1 MGAVAKAS
9 LSSRESKTGIFSSQ
23 ANKSDLSPTINSPA
37 ERIFFLQRTV
47 GNREVERLLRSVVIQ
62 AKLASGASVAGSG
75 SPPSVTA
82 LQSHP
87 NQSGILQR
95 QCSCGGAATISE
107 ECDTCRT
114 KKRSGPQTKLKVSTP
129 GDIYEQ
135 EADRVANSVLSK
147 PEKPLVSEGSPRIQR
162 FADSVSVGA
171 NTAPA
176 SVSAALA
183 SSANPLK
190 ATLRQD
196 MEQRF
201 GHNFSRVRVHTDA
214 VAAQSADDVNALAY
228 TVGRN
233 IVFGRGQV
241 RAGDAGRAAIVS
253 ARTHSCRS
261 TRARYHGQL
270 PDCWTGPPSHGGSI
284 AARPERGRER
294 SVG

>member
-1 MGAVAKAS
+1 M
-9 LSSRESKTGIFSSQ
+9 
-23 ANKSDLSPTINSPA
+23 
-37 ERIFFLQRTV
+37 
-47 GNREVERLLRSVVIQ
+47 RSVVIQ

-201 GHNFSRVRVHTDA
+201 GHNFSRGARPYRRRCRPICRRRERSRLHGG
-214 VAAQSADDVNALAY
+214 AQH
-228 TVGRN
+228 R
-233 IVFGRGQV
+233 FWRGQV

>member
-82 LQSHP
+82 PQSHP

-95 QCSCGGAATISE
+95 QCSCGGAATISG

-196 MEQRF
+196 MEHDSDTTF
-201 GHNFSRVRVHTDA
+201 LECASIPTP
-214 VAAQSADDVNALAY
+214 
-228 TVGRN
+228 
-233 IVFGRGQV
+233 
-241 RAGDAGRAAIVS
+241 
-253 ARTHSCRS
+253 
-261 TRARYHGQL
+261 L
-270 PDCWTGPPSHGGSI
+270 PPNLQTT
-284 AARPERGRER
+284 
-294 SVG
+294 